1 MRSRLEAAVDE
12 LEGFVEAE
20 LARPADEWLRAERE
34 RATAACCAVCGG
46 DASSLALALARGA
59 AHATVLAHSSAP
71 AGLAGDSPPTT
82 ADHQPPSIYWAEA
95 ARGQDAKLLARAER
109 LRRAPAVGIPS
120 DLAALS
126 SAHSYAVAEQL
137 LGGLRT
143 APTPQG
149 RLRAVLRAWDAV
161 RAPSHHALGRVRP

>member
-1 MRSRLEAAVDE
+1 M
-12 LEGFVEAE
+12 
-20 LARPADEWLRAERE
+20 
-34 RATAACCAVCGG
+34 CGG

-82 ADHQPPSIYWAEA
+82 VEHQPPSIYWAEA

-109 LRRAPAVGIPS
+109 LRRAPAVGLPS

-161 RAPSHHALGRVRP
+161 RSPSHHT